1 LGLRNFA
8 MATAASG
15 NTPPARQRTT
25 DPGPAGTPSE
35 IDIVRSSSHLKR
47 RIPRMRRFFPLDPTL
62 HFLVQ
67 SGAAKTPSIEP
78 SGILGYQPDQRFITM
93 RKQAAIPRFP
103 VLFFVVLA
111 AFSPLTHA
119 QQADEL
125 YSINPGDVLS
135 VSVWKEEDLNQ
146 EVIVRPDG
154 YISFPLVGEAKA
166 AGSSI
171 EALRKLITQRIT
183 KYIPDP
189 VVTVSIRQ
197 LSGNKV
203 YVIGKVNKPG
213 EFVVLRNVDVMQA
226 LSMAGGTST
235 YAALN
240 KIKILRRES
249 SGRLKAISFEYG
261 DVEKGN
267 NLEQNIV
274 LKAGDVVVVP

>member
-1 LGLRNFA
+1 MCKQR
-8 MATAASG
+8 SI
-15 NTPPARQRTT
+15 AR
-25 DPGPAGTPSE
+25 
-35 IDIVRSSSHLKR
+35 
-47 RIPRMRRFFPLDPTL
+47 FPL
-62 HFLVQ
+62 
-67 SGAAKTPSIEP
+67 
-78 SGILGYQPDQRFITM
+78 
-93 RKQAAIPRFP
+93 
-103 VLFFVVLA
+103 LFFVLSA
-111 AFSPLTHA
+111 ALSPLSQA
-119 QQADEL
+119 QTGDEL

-171 EALRKLITQRIT
+171 EALRKLIAQRIT

-189 VVTVSIRQ
+189 VVTVSVRQ

-240 KIKILRRES
+240 KIKILRRENGKLRS
-249 SGRLKAISFEYG
+249 ISFEYG
-261 DVEKGN
+261 EVEKGN
-267 NLEQNIV
+267 RLDQNIV
-274 LKAGDVVVVP
+274 LQAGDVVVVP

>member
-1 LGLRNFA
+1 
-8 MATAASG
+8 
-15 NTPPARQRTT
+15 
-25 DPGPAGTPSE
+25 
-35 IDIVRSSSHLKR
+35 
-47 RIPRMRRFFPLDPTL
+47 
-62 HFLVQ
+62 
-67 SGAAKTPSIEP
+67 
-78 SGILGYQPDQRFITM
+78 M
-93 RKQAAIPRFP
+93 RKQSVISCFT
-103 VLFFVVLA
+103 VLFFVSLT
-111 AFSPLTHA
+111 AFSAAIRAA
-119 QQADEL
+119 QGDDL

>member
-1 LGLRNFA
+1 
-8 MATAASG
+8 
-15 NTPPARQRTT
+15 
-25 DPGPAGTPSE
+25 
-35 IDIVRSSSHLKR
+35 
-47 RIPRMRRFFPLDPTL
+47 
-62 HFLVQ
+62 
-67 SGAAKTPSIEP
+67 
-78 SGILGYQPDQRFITM
+78 M
-93 RKQAAIPRFP
+93 RKQSVISCFT
-103 VLFFVVLA
+103 VLFFVALT
-111 AFSPLTHA
+111 AFSAAIRAA
-119 QQADEL
+119 QDDDL

-166 AGSSI
+166 AGNSI
-171 EALRKLITQRIT
+171 EALRKLIAQRIT

-249 SGRLKAISFEYG
+249 GGRLKAISFEYG

-274 LKAGDVVVVP
+274 LQAGDVVVVP